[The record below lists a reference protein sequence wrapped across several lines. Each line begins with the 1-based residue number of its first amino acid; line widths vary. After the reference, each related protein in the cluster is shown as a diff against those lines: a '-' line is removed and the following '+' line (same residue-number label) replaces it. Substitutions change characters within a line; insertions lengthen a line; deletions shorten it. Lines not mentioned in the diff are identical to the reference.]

1 MKKGRKEVQVDNVGM
16 RIKWAEDG
24 CLRSLQLYVIVSNK
38 EEKDENGDYD
48 WEDFIRNAVIM
59 SNQILETRRTKD
71 E

>member
-1 MKKGRKEVQVDNVGM
+1 M
-16 RIKWAEDG
+16 
-24 CLRSLQLYVIVSNK
+24 IVSNK